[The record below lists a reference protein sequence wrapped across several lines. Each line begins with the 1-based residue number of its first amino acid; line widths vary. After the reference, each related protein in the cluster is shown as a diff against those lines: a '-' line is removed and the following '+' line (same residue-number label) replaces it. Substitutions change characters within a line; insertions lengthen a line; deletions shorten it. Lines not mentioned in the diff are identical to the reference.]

1 MKYTQHNHTS
11 HECTHH
17 ANHSHGGHDMGHRS
31 AEIFLKRFWIVTF
44 LLIPLLFANEMVMSS
59 LGLEA
64 YTLSKWLGFLI
75 ATVIFGFALI
85 FFQHALH
92 EIKAK
97 KYGMMG
103 GMMQGGGMIGGEQDS
118 NERMGMGN
126 MLSDADHGDD
136 GIEWEDNMAMMNQAS
151 TENYQMGTTRYQHWC
166 KKR

>member
-1 MKYTQHNHTS
+1 M
-11 HECTHH
+11 
-17 ANHSHGGHDMGHRS
+17 
-31 AEIFLKRFWIVTF
+31 
-44 LLIPLLFANEMVMSS
+44 
-59 LGLEA
+59 
-64 YTLSKWLGFLI
+64 
-75 ATVIFGFALI
+75 IFGFALI